1 MAETRLTNIV
11 EPEVFAPYM
20 LERSLNQNKFYTSG
34 VISADPQ
41 FATFLQGGG
50 RNIDL
55 PFWGDLSG
63 ASVAPS
69 ETAATTVNE
78 IQAYSMVARRQFREK
93 AWGSNDLSAALAG
106 SDPYEAI
113 LNRVGGYWGKEMEQI
128 LLYSL
133 QGVFANNAAADSSDL
148 IVNVAI
154 EDGNAA
160 TSANKISSDVT
171 IDAVMK
177 RGDMYDDII
186 AVAMHSEVY
195 KTLVKTNLID
205 FIPDSEGR
213 LTIPSYMGLSVIV
226 SDNMP
231 KVAGGSSGFKYT
243 SYFFA
248 RGAVAFANS
257 SYQVMPVEVYR
268 DPTKGGGI
276 DILYTRQQFVM
287 HPRGFSWVKTA
298 DTGITPSDEDLY
310 TDTSWD
316 RVYQLKNTGVVALI
330 TNG

>member
-1 MAETRLTNIV
+1 MSETRLTNII

-20 LERSLNQNKFYTSG
+20 LERSLNQNQFYTSG
-34 VISADPQ
+34 VISASPE
-41 FATFLQGGG
+41 FASFLQGGG

-63 ASVAPS
+63 DSDVPS
-69 ETAATTVNE
+69 ETVATTVNN
-78 IQAYSMVARRQFREK
+78 IAAASMVARRQFREK
-93 AWGSNDLSAALAG
+93 AWGSNDLAAALAG

-113 LNRVGGYWGKEMEQI
+113 LNRVGGYWGKQMEQI

-133 QGVFANNAAADSSDL
+133 QGVFADNAANDSSDL
-148 IVNVAI
+148 IVNIAI

-160 TSANKISSDVT
+160 TSANKISAETT

-177 RGDMYDDII
+177 RGDMYGDII
-186 AVAMHSEVY
+186 AIAMHSEVY
-195 KTLVKTNLID
+195 KTLVKNNLID

-213 LTIPSYMGLSVIV
+213 LTIPQYMGLSVVV

-231 KVAGGSSGFKYT
+231 KTAGSSSGYKYT
-243 SYFFA
+243 SYLFA

-257 SYQVMPVEVYR
+257 AYQIMPVEVYR

-287 HPRGFSWVKTA
+287 HPRGFSWVMAA
-298 DTGITPSDEDLY
+298 DTGVTPTDANLY
-310 TDTSWD
+310 AATSWN